1 LIKKMWF
8 ALPAVLI
15 IAAGTIHATPVA
27 CTPNVAGTLTTVV
40 GTAPGTSMMT
50 LTCSSGGTN
59 IIFSNFQAIDASGGT
74 TTGLL
79 INYIAGLGNTYIDTG
94 SGIVN
99 LSLNPNF
106 PSVGAKDIHY
116 TFDVVS
122 SVALTSVDMSVGG
135 AGTGTVTIDEVVCS
149 GGTANMNLATG
160 GCING
165 STMLANM
172 SQAAN
177 SSTPG
182 GQQLFTP
189 PGATSMTL
197 GVFKDIGA
205 TNGEGLTSFTQ
216 SFHFSTVPEP
226 ATFAL
231 MGAGLILF
239 AVSRRKRA

>member
-1 LIKKMWF
+1 MNRKMWF
-8 ALPAVLI
+8 ALPAALI
-15 IAAGTIHATPVA
+15 VAVGTIQATPVA

-40 GTAPGTSMMT
+40 ASAPGTSLMT

-59 IIFSNFQAIDASGGT
+59 IIFSNFQAVDASGGT
-74 TTGLL
+74 TTGLP
-79 INYIAGLGNTYIDTG
+79 INYIAGLGNTYIDTAL
-94 SGIVN
+94 GIVN
-99 LSLNPNF
+99 VSLNPNF
-106 PSVGAKDIHY
+106 PNVGFKDIHY

-122 SVALTSVDMSVGG
+122 NVPLTSVDMSVAG
-135 AGTGTVTIDEVVCS
+135 AGRGTVTIDEIVCS

-165 STMLANM
+165 SSMLANM
-172 SQAAN
+172 SQGAN

-189 PGATSMTL
+189 AGASSTTL

-205 TNGEGLTSFTQ
+205 TNGEGLTAFTQ
-216 SFHFSTVPEP
+216 SFHFAVPEP

-239 AVSRRKRA
+239 AISRRKRA